1 MGQFEKTT
9 KNANYIHNYIQTV
22 FSISALSLLVYFD
35 ALAGACISKGK
46 GGGGIDG
53 VLGLVPSAEQEK
65 KGISI
70 AVLQFFYLT

>member
-1 MGQFEKTT
+1 
-9 KNANYIHNYIQTV
+9 
-22 FSISALSLLVYFD
+22 LVYFD

-65 KGISI
+65 KGIFHCGPPILLLDITASS
-70 AVLQFFYLT
+70 VYTLFKRR